1 MITNKIQLEADETI
15 LLMVRKHWFILFLQF
30 FGIIVVALL
39 PIFLYLLVSYVP
51 SIDTATLFAYTGV
64 FIIFYSG
71 WLLLMWMAI
80 FNIWTN
86 YYLDIWTITN
96 KRLITIDQRGFFFR
110 TMASF
115 RLDRLQD
122 TTVSVN
128 GILATLL
135 DYGTLEIQTAG
146 EKEKF
151 IAHGLPN
158 PTDIKALIL
167 NASDTLAS
175 NNITQPP
182 NTGL

>member
-1 MITNKIQLEADETI
+1 MITDKIQLEVDEKI
-15 LLMVRKHWFILFLQF
+15 LLLVRKHWFILFLQI
-30 FGIIVVALL
+30 FGVLVIALL
-39 PIFLYLLVSYVP
+39 PIFLYILISYIP
-51 SIDTATLFAYTGV
+51 TIHTTTLFSYTGV
-64 FIIFYSG
+64 FIVFYSG
-71 WLLLMWMAI
+71 WLLLMWMAL

-96 KRLITIDQRGFFFR
+96 KRLITVDQRGFFFR

-146 EKEKF
+146 EKERF
-151 IAHGLPN
+151 IAYGLPN
-158 PTDIKALIL
+158 PGDIKALIL
-167 NASDTLAS
+167 NASETLVS
-175 NNITQPP
+175 NNLIQTQ

>member
-1 MITNKIQLEADETI
+1 MITDKIKLEVDEKI
-15 LLMVRKHWFILFLQF
+15 LLLVRKHWFILFLQI
-30 FGIIVVALL
+30 FGVLVIALL
-39 PIFLYLLVSYVP
+39 PIFLYILISYIP
-51 SIDTATLFAYTGV
+51 TILTTTLFSYTGV
-64 FIIFYSG
+64 FIVFYSG
-71 WLLLMWMAI
+71 WLLLMWMAL

-96 KRLITIDQRGFFFR
+96 KRLITVDQKGFFFR

-146 EKEKF
+146 EKERF
-151 IAHGLPN
+151 IAYGLPN
-158 PTDIKALIL
+158 PGDLKALIL
-167 NASDTLAS
+167 NASETLVS
-175 NNITQPP
+175 NNLMQTQ